1 MCWTKKALL
10 VMSTGGRFKN
20 VLLSS
25 ADDGYLIRI
34 DRFSEISGHSSF
46 KFNSLLTKKLDT
58 IRQDIL
64 N

>member
-34 DRFSEISGHSSF
+34 DRFSENSGHF
-46 KFNSLLTKKLDT
+46 NFNSLLTKKMDT

>member
-34 DRFSEISGHSSF
+34 DRFSENSGNSS
-46 KFNSLLTKKLDT
+46 FNSLLTKNWIQLDKT
-58 IRQDIL
+58 F
-64 N
+64 